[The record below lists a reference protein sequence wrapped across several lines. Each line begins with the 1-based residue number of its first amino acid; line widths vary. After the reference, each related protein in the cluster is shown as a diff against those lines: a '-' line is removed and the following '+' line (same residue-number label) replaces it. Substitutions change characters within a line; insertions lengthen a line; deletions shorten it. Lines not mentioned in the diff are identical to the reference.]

1 MIKMKTFFVLLI
13 LSIRVVLVSAQTVQ
27 TITFP
32 EFPVKG
38 YGDATFT
45 LNATAS
51 SGLAVTYYSSNTNV
65 ATISGSTVTIK
76 TTGYSFISALQS
88 GNGTYATATPVA
100 QLLVV
105 CPKAT
110 LAVTANDKTMIVG
123 TAVPTLT
130 YTLTGFKNN
139 QISSVVSGTPVFQAL
154 GLNLTEGTYPIV
166 INKGTLSATNYE
178 FQLIDGLLTVNKD
191 TATPIVSATD
201 STIKIYPNP
210 AKDFVMVEN
219 AENDVI
225 SIIDFSGK
233 EVYSTKVLNSAARI
247 DVSKLN
253 QGVYILK
260 VNKNHQ
266 NYSKTLLINR

>member
-1 MIKMKTFFVLLI
+1 
-13 LSIRVVLVSAQTVQ
+13 
-27 TITFP
+27 
-32 EFPVKG
+32 
-38 YGDATFT
+38 
-45 LNATAS
+45 
-51 SGLAVTYYSSNTNV
+51 
-65 ATISGSTVTIK
+65 
-76 TTGYSFISALQS
+76 
-88 GNGTYATATPVA
+88 
-100 QLLVV
+100 
-105 CPKAT
+105 
-110 LAVTANDKTMIVG
+110 MIVG

-139 QISSVVSGTPVFQAL
+139 QTSSVVLGTPAFQAL

-260 VNKNHQ
+260 VNNNHQ
-266 NYSKTLLINR
+266 NYAKTLLINR

>member
-1 MIKMKTFFVLLI
+1 MKAFFVLII
-13 LSIRVVLVSAQTVQ
+13 LSISVVLVSAQTAQ

-51 SGLAVTYYSSNTNV
+51 SGLAVTYYSSNTTV
-65 ATISGSTVTIK
+65 ATVSGSTVTIK
-76 TTGYSFISALQS
+76 TTGYSFISALQA
-88 GNGTYATATPVA
+88 GNGSYAAATPVA

-110 LAVTANDKTMIVG
+110 LSVTANDKTMVVG
-123 TAVPTLT
+123 TTVPTLT
-130 YTLTGFKNN
+130 YTITGYKNN
-139 QISSVVSGTPVFQAL
+139 QTSSVVSGTPVFQAL
-154 GLNLTEGTYPIV
+154 GSNLTEGTYPIV
-166 INKGTLSATNYE
+166 INKGILSATNYE

-201 STIKIYPNP
+201 STIKVYPNP
-210 AKDFVMVEN
+210 AKDFLMVEN

-233 EVYSTKVLNSAARI
+233 EVYSTKILNSAARI

-266 NYSKTLLINR
+266 NYAKTLLINR